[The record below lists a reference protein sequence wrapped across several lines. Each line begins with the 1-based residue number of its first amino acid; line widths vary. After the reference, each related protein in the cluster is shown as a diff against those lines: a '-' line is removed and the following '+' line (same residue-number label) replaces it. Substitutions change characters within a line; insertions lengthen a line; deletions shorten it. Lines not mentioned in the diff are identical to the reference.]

1 MTIEDFLDKMEQ
13 LILEAGRVP
22 FTNKRVIEEDDLVT
36 LLDALRRDVP
46 NEIQDAQNI
55 VKERN
60 HILAEAEEEA
70 KKIVE
75 MAHNRADSLINDHI
89 IAKKAQESAKDLMD
103 ATKKEREALRSDAF
117 EYADAVFSQ
126 LDQNLNTAL
135 QTIRQAHVELKKIK

>member
-1 MTIEDFLDKMEQ
+1 MTIEEFLDKMEQ

-60 HILAEAEEEA
+60 HILAEAEEES

>member
-1 MTIEDFLDKMEQ
+1 
-13 LILEAGRVP
+13 
-22 FTNKRVIEEDDLVT
+22 
-36 LLDALRRDVP
+36 
-46 NEIQDAQNI
+46 
-55 VKERN
+55 
-60 HILAEAEEEA
+60 
-70 KKIVE
+70 

>member
-1 MTIEDFLDKMEQ
+1 MTIENFLDKMEQ

>member
-1 MTIEDFLDKMEQ
+1 MTIEEFLDKMEQ

>member
-1 MTIEDFLDKMEQ
+1 MTIEEFLDKMEE

-46 NEIQDAQNI
+46 QEIQDAQNI

-60 HILAEAEEEA
+60 HIVAEAEEEA
-70 KKIVE
+70 KKIIDV
-75 MAHNRADSLINDHI
+75 AHHRAESLTNDHI
-89 IAKKAQESAKDLMD
+89 IAKKAQEAAKELMD
-103 ATKKEREALRSDAF
+103 ATKKEREGLRGDAF
-117 EYADAVFSQ
+117 EYADAVFTQ

-135 QTIRQAHVELKKIK
+135 QTIRHAHVELKKIK

>member
-1 MTIEDFLDKMEQ
+1 MTIEEFLDKMEQ

-46 NEIQDAQNI
+46 NEIQDAKNI

-70 KKIVE
+70 KKIVD

-89 IAKKAQESAKDLMD
+89 IAKKAQETAKDLMD
-103 ATKKEREALRSDAF
+103 ITKKEREELRNDAF